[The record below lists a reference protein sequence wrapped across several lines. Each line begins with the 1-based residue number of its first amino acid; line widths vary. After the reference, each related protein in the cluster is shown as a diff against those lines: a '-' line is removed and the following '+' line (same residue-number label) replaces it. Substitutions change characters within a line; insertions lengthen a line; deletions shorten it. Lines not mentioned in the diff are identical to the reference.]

1 MTKST
6 LPEPFSSLEP
16 FVAFWAAD
24 SSAARA
30 HCRDSSTEEDRIAF
44 HGAMSEQLDA
54 VLEYLDG
61 KRFDEFSESDHALM
75 HLVLSFGHV
84 AMAVEL
90 QKEQEPM
97 HAQWRPFMKITH
109 TPADAI

>member
-1 MTKST
+1 MAKLT
-6 LPEPFSSLEP
+6 LPNTFRALEP
-16 FVAFWAAD
+16 FVGFWAVD

-44 HGAMSEQLDA
+44 HGAMSDQLDA
-54 VLEYLDG
+54 VLEYLDA
-61 KRFDEFSESDHALM
+61 KSFDEFTESDRALM

-84 AMAVEL
+84 GMAVEL

-109 TPADAI
+109 TPADK